1 MDLNQLVSQE
11 DDIVLSEGPLR
22 LLSKLCI
29 WPHECSLRVSK
40 QQSIFSLVGRLNNHI
55 CAFEVLSNYN
65 VAIVATIFGV

>member
-1 MDLNQLVSQE
+1 MDLNQLVTQE

-22 LLSKLCI
+22 PLSKLC
-29 WPHECSLRVSK
+29 
-40 QQSIFSLVGRLNNHI
+40 IFSLVGRLNNHI